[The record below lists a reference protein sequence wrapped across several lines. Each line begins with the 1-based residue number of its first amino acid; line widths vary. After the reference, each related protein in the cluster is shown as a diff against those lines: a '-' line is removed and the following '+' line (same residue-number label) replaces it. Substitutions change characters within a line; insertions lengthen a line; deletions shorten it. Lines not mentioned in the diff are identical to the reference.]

1 MSVPLLLVDGHNLLF
16 RACYGTPAHIY
27 SRDADQR
34 QELTTQFMFFALLRK
49 AINDELGAWP
59 EVVVAFDG
67 QHGADGR
74 QQADAGYKANRPAA
88 GDAPAPILALP
99 DVKTGLDVFGITW
112 IEIDDAEADDVIGTI
127 TAGVAQRDVLILS
140 SDQDYCQLVRRGD
153 PESGQ
158 VTLLNPAARSG
169 RRWISPADVQARY
182 GVEPGQ
188 FCDLRAICG
197 DASDNIPGVRGVG
210 ARTAA
215 ALLAGGL
222 HLEDLPDSGRLIGA
236 KGATIRATWDQVL
249 GWRSIIR
256 MRTDLLL
263 PLWPTGQRT
272 VPLPRPAEV
281 ITKLG
286 LWWRTPPA
294 VGAQAQ
300 ALPL

>member
-27 SRDADQR
+27 SRDVDR
-34 QELTTQFMFFALLRK
+34 RELTTQFMFFALLRK

-59 EVVVAFDG
+59 EVIVVFDG

-88 GDAPAPILALP
+88 GDAPTPILALP
-99 DVKTGLDVFGITW
+99 DVKTGLDVFGIAW

-127 TAGVAQRDVLILS
+127 TACVTQRDVLILS
-140 SDQDYCQLVRRGD
+140 SDQDYCQLVRHSGA
-153 PESGQ
+153 ESAQ
-158 VTLLNPAARSG
+158 VTLLNTAARSG
-169 RRWISPADVQARY
+169 RRWISPTDVLARY
-182 GVEPGQ
+182 GVEPDQ
-188 FCDLRAICG
+188 FCDLRALAG

-222 HLEDLPDSGRLIGA
+222 HLDDLPNSGRLVGA
-236 KGATIRATWDQVL
+236 KGTAIRATWDQVL
-249 GWRSIIR
+249 RWRSIIQ
-256 MRTDLLL
+256 MRTDLAL
-263 PLWPTGQRT
+263 PLWPTGRPST
-272 VPLPRPAEV
+272 PLPRPAEV

-286 LWWRTPPA
+286 LWWQTPPDTD
-294 VGAQAQ
+294 AQTQ
-300 ALPL
+300 ALPQ